1 MVEVSGHKPRVAFV
15 VQRYGLEVNGGAELL
30 CRLVAEHLTKWWDIE
45 VITTCAVD
53 YLTWENV
60 YSSGP
65 QEVNGITVQRFPVDE
80 PRDMAVFHQ
89 HSQAVFGYS
98 ASQEEELRWMS
109 LQGPYS
115 TPLFDYLTTQHT
127 HYDLFIFFTYLYCT
141 TFFGLPLVADRAVL
155 VPTAHD
161 EPPIHLSIFA
171 DLFGRVRYFIFN
183 TPEEREFLR
192 RRFPQASLQ
201 GEVVGVGIELPEV
214 MTPAFR
220 EKYGIADPYLLY
232 VGRIDPSKGCG
243 ELMDYFVR
251 FRSEHRELPL
261 KLVLLG
267 KPAMAL
273 PQHPDIVPL
282 GFVSEED
289 KYGGIAAAELIVMP
303 SPYESLSMVLLEAW
317 KLQKPTLVNGQCSVL
332 LDHCR
337 RAQAGLWYTN
347 YEEFAEA
354 LTWLLLHPVER
365 RRMAKNGRAYVDRNY
380 IWSVVEEKYL
390 RAADRVL
397 RRQG

>member
-1 MVEVSGHKPRVAFV
+1 VEEVLKHKPRVAFV

-30 CRLVAEHLTKWWDIE
+30 CRLVAEHLTKHWDIE

-53 YLTWENV
+53 YLTWENI
-60 YSSGP
+60 YPPGS
-65 QEVNGITVQRFPVDE
+65 QEVNGITVRRFPVDE
-80 PRDMAVFHQ
+80 PRNMVVFHQ
-89 HSQAVFGYS
+89 HSQMVFGRK
-98 ASQEEELRWMS
+98 ASQEEELHWMR

-115 TPLFDYLTTQHT
+115 TPLFDYLATQHM
-127 HYDLFIFFTYLYCT
+127 HYDLFLFFTYLYCT
-141 TFFGLPLVADRAVL
+141 TFFGLPLVSDRAAL

-161 EPPIHLSIFA
+161 EPPIYLSIFD

-192 RRFPQASLQ
+192 GRFPQVSLQ
-201 GEVVGVGIELPEV
+201 GEVVGLGIELPEV
-214 MTPAFR
+214 ITHAFC
-220 EKYGIADPYLLY
+220 EKYQIASPYLLY
-232 VGRIDPSKGCG
+232 VGRIDPAKGCG

-251 FRSEHRELPL
+251 FRSDHRELPL

-267 KPAMAL
+267 KPAMDL

-289 KYGGIAAAELIVMP
+289 KYGGLAAAELVVIP

-317 KLQKPTLVNGQCSVL
+317 KLQKPTLVNAHCPVLIGQ
-332 LDHCR
+332 CR
-337 RAQAGLWYTN
+337 RAQGGLWYTN

-354 LTWLLLHPVER
+354 LTWLLSHPVER
-365 RRMAKNGRAYVDRNY
+365 RRMAENGRAYVDRNY
-380 IWSVVEEKYL
+380 IWSAVQEKYL

-397 RRQG
+397 REQG